1 MSGVRAI
8 RRRYGGGFGR
18 RVQIGAT
25 EKAELDAQ
33 HSVARVGHAARA
45 MFERFTDQ
53 ARQVVVLAQ
62 EEARLMRHGHIGTE
76 HLLVALARVEDDV
89 AAPMLHAHG
98 LSGEKTRAE
107 VVAIVGIGNTEP
119 GGQLPFT
126 PAAHD
131 ALEATL
137 RESLELG
144 HERVEPAHLLLGVVR
159 QRDGVARRVLAGA
172 GAHPVE
178 VREEVERR
186 MEQTARSGGRAEPD
200 PGAPVPVRLGEE
212 LLGDLGNSQVDGK
225 VLLRILE
232 RDGAVAAWLH
242 ERGVDEHAVRRML
255 GEP

>member
-1 MSGVRAI
+1 
-8 RRRYGGGFGR
+8 
-18 RVQIGAT
+18 
-25 EKAELDAQ
+25 
-33 HSVARVGHAARA
+33 

-76 HLLVALARVEDDV
+76 HLLVALARVGDAV
-89 AAPMLHAHG
+89 ATPMLADHG
-98 LSGEKTRAE
+98 LTAEKTRAE
-107 VVAIVGIGNTEP
+107 VVAIIGVGNTEP

-144 HERVEPAHLLLGVVR
+144 HDRVEPAHLLLGVLR
-159 QRDGVARRVLAGA
+159 QRDGVARRVLAAA
-172 GAHPVE
+172 GAHPTE
-178 VREEVERR
+178 SREDVERR
-186 MEQTARSGGRAEPD
+186 LAVASRRAASGAAD
-200 PGAPVPVRLGEE
+200 PGAPVPVRLGDD
-212 LLGDLGNSQVDGK
+212 LLGDLGNGQVDGS

-232 RDGAVAAWLH
+232 RDGAVAAWLR